1 MIRLSSSQITS
12 ETADRFSWY
21 LVTRGHSQ
29 IYPYNE
35 SSALHWNTLPNYM
48 GSHCRI
54 Q

>member
-1 MIRLSSSQITS
+1 MIGLGSSQITS
-12 ETADRFSWY
+12 ETAGRFSQY
-21 LVTRGHSQ
+21 LVTTSHSQ

-35 SSALHWNTLPNYM
+35 GSTFFWNTLPDYM